1 MQSGRTEEEGVTPT
15 FSNSRSKENL
25 FEFLLYIILKYKALS
40 KMAHSVDMNVTLNAS
55 QVEDIGFITYPA
67 VAELRIGLAVISG
80 IGFIANSLIVIVILL
95 GSLRKSAFMILLM
108 VLAIVDNIY
117 ILSSLFLLPGIFDLL
132 WSSLSLTQCRLTWFV
147 VTSSSIMSSWL
158 LVLIA
163 TERFTAVFHPLKVHI
178 YFTLKRTF
186 IMTLVLTILSS
197 ISSAFLFFTCSVHI
211 ENGIPLCVFFGINRK
226 FDLIFQIILSTL
238 YCILPLILITVLN
251 LSTIWK
257 LRSQNVL
264 RMRLQGQSSNQKTLV
279 SQVTM
284 MVAICFVFAITTF
297 PITSF
302 MVVQTVCMLIH
313 GGPCYT
319 IGPLVMLL
327 MIFLEQSNHSVNF
340 FMYCMTG
347 STFRAAF
354 YNIIWDKC
362 KRKGSQR
369 NPEIEL
375 SISENTL

>member
-1 MQSGRTEEEGVTPT
+1 M
-15 FSNSRSKENL
+15 
-25 FEFLLYIILKYKALS
+25 
-40 KMAHSVDMNVTLNAS
+40 
-55 QVEDIGFITYPA
+55 
-67 VAELRIGLAVISG
+67 
-80 IGFIANSLIVIVILL
+80 
-95 GSLRKSAFMILLM
+95 
-108 VLAIVDNIY
+108 
-117 ILSSLFLLPGIFDLL
+117 
-132 WSSLSLTQCRLTWFV
+132 
-147 VTSSSIMSSWL
+147 
-158 LVLIA
+158 
-163 TERFTAVFHPLKVHI
+163 
-178 YFTLKRTF
+178 
-186 IMTLVLTILSS
+186 
-197 ISSAFLFFTCSVHI
+197 
-211 ENGIPLCVFFGINRK
+211 
-226 FDLIFQIILSTL
+226 IFQIIISTL
-238 YCILPLILITVLN
+238 YCILPFILITVLN

-279 SQVTM
+279 SQVAM

-319 IGPLVMLL
+319 IGSLVMLL

-354 YNIIWDKC
+354 FHIIWGKC
-362 KRKGSQR
+362 KRKGS
-369 NPEIEL
+369 EIGL

>member
-1 MQSGRTEEEGVTPT
+1 MQSGRTEEEEVTPT

-25 FEFLLYIILKYKALS
+25 FEFPLYIILKYKALS
-40 KMAHSVDMNVTLNAS
+40 KMAHSVDMNVTMNAS
-55 QVEDIGFITYPA
+55 QVEDIEFITYLTA
-67 VAELRIGLAVISG
+67 AELRIGSAVITG
-80 IGFIANSLIVIVILL
+80 IGFIANSLIIIVILL
-95 GSLRKSAFMILLM
+95 GSLRKSPFMILLM
-108 VLAIVDNIY
+108 VLATVDNIY
-117 ILSSLFLLPGIFDLL
+117 ILSSLFLLPGIFDLFG
-132 WSSLSLTQCRLTWFV
+132 SSLTQCRLTWFV
-147 VTSSSIMSSWL
+147 VTASGIMSSWL

-178 YFTLKRTF
+178 YFTLKRTS
-186 IMTLVLTILSS
+186 IMILVLTILSS
-197 ISSAFLFFTCSVHI
+197 ISSAYLFFTCSVQM
-211 ENGIPLCVFFGINRK
+211 ENGIPVCAIFGINRH
-226 FDLIFQIILSTL
+226 FDLIFQIMLYTL
-238 YCILPLILITVLN
+238 YCILPFILITVLN

-257 LRSQNVL
+257 LRSQNDL
-264 RMRLQGQSSNQKTLV
+264 RMRLQGQSSNQKTLI

-284 MVAICFVFAITTF
+284 MVAICFVFVITTF

-313 GGPCYT
+313 GSPCYT
-319 IGPLVMLL
+319 IGSLVMLL

-354 YNIIWDKC
+354 FHIIWDKC
-362 KRKGSQR
+362 KRKGPQR
-369 NPEIEL
+369 NPEIGL